1 MKAFVDAGQWNNT
14 IYNEAT
20 AVDKNR
26 YLDKLKA
33 MTDASGQLQIIR
45 VAGSL
50 TVQCPGTGTISL
62 LDITGR
68 TLMKVTTTVAAK
80 NGTSQAILPLKMPAG
95 IYIVKFNGNGMA
107 KQRIVT
113 CLSPG
118 GDRL

>member
-1 MKAFVDAGQWNNT
+1 
-14 IYNEAT
+14 
-20 AVDKNR
+20 
-26 YLDKLKA
+26 
-33 MTDASGQLQIIR
+33 
-45 VAGSL
+45 
-50 TVQCPGTGTISL
+50 
-62 LDITGR
+62 
-68 TLMKVTTTVAAK
+68 MKVTTTVAAK